1 MSRSDQDVGEELLD
15 FEVQSP
21 VKKIKVESPELAKD
35 TVAATKVRGGN
46 KIELDVEHLEDG
58 EVKVEEG
65 HQGNLEDGE
74 ISEDEGGGENGRK
87 AEMHKKR
94 ICRHFAA
101 GRTCLWGQVPFQGGL
116 GSPNFPRIAGSCIC
130 RKGVSGETIPCSLLE
145 VQPKLL

>member
-35 TVAATKVRGGN
+35 TVAAIKVRGGN

-101 GRTCLWGQVPFQGGL
+101 GRTCLWGQVPFQGCL
-116 GSPNFPRIAGSCIC
+116 GHLIFPELPVLASAERG
-130 RKGVSGETIPCSLLE
+130 
-145 VQPKLL
+145 